1 MMIHRLLPLLVLISL
16 CLTACNSFE
25 PQRET
30 INAGAIVNATGQT
43 IEDVRLVHEPTKKV
57 AATAYILA
65 GQSMDVGFER
75 GKMRA
80 THATIT
86 WTDARGR
93 KHLRNLILPAPSH
106 DTDTPK
112 KIIYTIS
119 PDGGASVQM
128 ISNVEGL

>member
-1 MMIHRLLPLLVLISL
+1 MMMHRLLPLLALVSL

-43 IEDVRLVHEPTKKV
+43 IQDVRLVHEPTMKV

-65 GQSMDVGFER
+65 GHSMDVGFES

-86 WTDARGR
+86 WADARGR
-93 KHLRNLILPAPSH
+93 KYSKNLILPEPSD

-112 KIIYTIS
+112 KIIYTIT
-119 PDGGASVQM
+119 PHGGVNVQM
-128 ISNVEGL
+128 TSNAGGL